1 VVRVVHWPDDSSLA
15 WQSIMSKKDE
25 SLVVSRRKAVV
36 AHYANQ
42 RVTAIV
48 CNHWQQAAG
57 NESVDRSI
65 RDSISDDFFP

>member
-1 VVRVVHWPDDSSLA
+1 MP
-15 WQSIMSKKDE
+15 KKDE
-25 SLVVSRRKAVV
+25 SVCRCQKKRPVVV

-65 RDSISDDFFP
+65 GDSISDDFFP

>member
-1 VVRVVHWPDDSSLA
+1 MPK
-15 WQSIMSKKDE
+15 KKDE
-25 SLVVSRRKAVV
+25 SFVVATRKGQVVV

-65 RDSISDDFFP
+65 GDSISDDFFP